1 MLNGTNKQNYICT
14 MLAIFFFAK
23 RILINTVYL
32 SNLCFSKLLRFIST
46 PPEFWE
52 QNILASRYPG
62 NFLWLESLLLIQAVL
77 REKMKPSDSA
87 FKNIFLPYLM
97 IFFPQAL
104 FSIYN
109 DHILGSFSHQLFK
122 IFSKGPLSY

>member
-62 NFLWLESLLLIQAVL
+62 NFLWLENLLLIQAVL

-97 IFFPQAL
+97 IFFPKLCFQYTMTTFL
-104 FSIYN
+104 VLSVTSC
-109 DHILGSFSHQLFK
+109 LKSFLK
-122 IFSKGPLSY
+122 AP